1 MKLNLVGIGPFSS
14 QIAEKLSDEDT
25 TLWIYNQNMAGLDL
39 ESNELAY
46 LTKYGNERLDLSDIQ
61 ETFCFV
67 DCNQGIAGIT
77 LSLLERFADKDIT
90 VFMLIYNCQSDKEK
104 INQKITYNVLQEYAR
119 SGVLKG
125 VFILNYDKL
134 FDYTVNNMPDNDQF
148 SLNDVN
154 NNLIDKLIFG
164 VHIYWR
170 LNNETYMEGEQIT
183 FQDTI
188 YRIKTFFELN
198 NEADYMYGDMLYVGN
213 KIIVKG
219 LKQKMQKQELLDL
232 QKFKKV
238 IKDRGDRYI
247 LLNSEFDF
255 VLGIAESKIVQ

>member
-1 MKLNLVGIGPFSS
+1 MKLNLIGIGSFAS
-14 QIAEKLSDEDT
+14 QIAGKLSDEDT
-25 TLWIYNQNMAGLDL
+25 TIYIYDQNIAGLDL
-39 ESNELAY
+39 ESNEAAY
-46 LTKYGNERLDLSDIQ
+46 LAKYGNERADLSDIQ

-77 LSLLERFADKDIT
+77 LSVLEKFAERDIT
-90 VFMLIYNCQSDKEK
+90 VFMIIYNCQSDKEK

-134 FDYTVNNMPDNDQF
+134 FDYTVNNMSDNEQF

-170 LNNETYMEGEQIT
+170 LNNETYAEGEQVC

-232 QKFKKV
+232 QKFKKL

-247 LLNSEFDF
+247 LLPSDFDF
-255 VLGIAESKIVQ
+255 ALGIAESKIVQ